1 MSGKVKNQDAL
12 RLVQI
17 EMSDRRTRDIAW
29 QWVQHNWSRVQAQ
42 ITTWAGASLVAS
54 TGNFCSVER
63 SMQVSEFFR
72 EHTVPAAS
80 HALDQAR
87 DKITDCVD
95 LRAAQGA
102 NLKQWLRTEAVD
114 APHLSLGKAGL

>member
-1 MSGKVKNQDAL
+1 
-12 RLVQI
+12 
-17 EMSDRRTRDIAW
+17 
-29 QWVQHNWSRVQAQ
+29 
-42 ITTWAGASLVAS
+42 
-54 TGNFCSVER
+54 
-63 SMQVSEFFR
+63 MQVSEFFR

-87 DKITDCVD
+87 DKITDCVGA

-114 APHLSLGKAGL
+114 APPFVLR